1 MKCEKL
7 KIVYTKWINV
17 KFVILKKYPKNLIIL
32 CQRFFVHARA
42 ANFETFSKLETKW
55 RIWNPSRMFPITYAL
70 TSSGMNYIAFQYN
83 SIPHAATHYTANLFC
98 LFFSN
103 LFSTNTSSHI
113 LSQYTHNSKIMLEYR
128 SFKMFFS
135 YSVSVPTQIIEL
147 FFGGGGYFN

>member
-32 CQRFFVHARA
+32 CQRFFVHDRA

-83 SIPHAATHYTANLFC
+83 SISHAATHCTA
-98 LFFSN
+98 N
-103 LFSTNTSSHI
+103 LFSTNTPSHI

-128 SFKMFFS
+128 SFKMLFFS

-147 FFGGGGYFN
+147 FFFFLGGYFN